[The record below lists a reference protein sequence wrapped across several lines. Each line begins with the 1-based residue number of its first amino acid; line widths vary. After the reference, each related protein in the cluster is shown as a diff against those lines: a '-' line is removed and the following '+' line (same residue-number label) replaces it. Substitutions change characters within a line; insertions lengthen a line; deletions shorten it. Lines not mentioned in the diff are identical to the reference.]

1 MSANAPEVHR
11 FARANRNRFVREL
24 KDFVRIPSVS
34 ADPTRAADVKR
45 CAEWL
50 ARHLREIGLQ
60 RVRVFQTPR
69 HPIVY
74 AEWRDTP
81 PGSPTLLIYGHYDV
95 QPADPLN
102 EWRRP
107 PFEPAVVGDD
117 LFGRGACD
125 DKGQMFVHVK
135 AIEAYLKT
143 AGRLPVNVK
152 CLFEGEE
159 EIGSTHLDAFVA
171 RNANPLSA
179 DAAVVSD
186 MKILAPDRPAITFA
200 VRGELGLE
208 LTVTG
213 QGGDLH
219 SGNFGGA
226 LHNPLQALCEIIAS
240 FHDAAG
246 RIAIPGMH
254 DAVRRVS
261 DAERERTRRDGPT
274 DAQFLKDAGAARGG
288 WGERGYSLYER
299 TTIRPALT
307 INGVTGGYQGPGA
320 KAVLPARASAK
331 VSFRLV
337 PRQDPDEIERL
348 FRAHVG
354 RVTPPTVRVTVR
366 RTLASRPSVVDRRHP
381 AMRAA
386 AEAYRRGF
394 GRSPAFLRL
403 GGSIPIVET
412 FSRLLKIPTVLM
424 GFALADDAIHGPNE
438 KFHLPNFFNG
448 ITTSVEFLSLFA
460 REPRGQRGGAVEHLA
475 GRADSLTDR
484 SRY

>member
-1 MSANAPEVHR
+1 MSAHATEARR
-11 FARANRNRFVREL
+11 FARTNRGRFVREL

-34 ADPTRAADVKR
+34 ADPARATDVKR
-45 CAEWL
+45 CADWL
-50 ARHLREIGLQ
+50 ARHLGGIGLR
-60 RVRVFQTPR
+60 RVRIFPTPR

-74 AEWRDTP
+74 AEWREAP
-81 PGSPTLLIYGHYDV
+81 PGAPTLLIYGHYDV

-107 PFEPAVVGDD
+107 PFEPTVVGND

-135 AIEAYLKT
+135 AIEAYLKA
-143 AGRLPVNVK
+143 AGQLPVNVK

-171 RNANPLSA
+171 RNGKPLAA

-208 LTVTG
+208 LTVNA
-213 QGGDLH
+213 QRGDLH
-219 SGNFGGA
+219 SGNFGGG
-226 LHNPLQALCEIIAS
+226 LHNPLQALCEIVAS
-240 FHDAAG
+240 FHDSSG
-246 RIAIPGMH
+246 HIAIPGVY
-254 DAVRRVS
+254 DAVRTVRE
-261 DAERERTRRDGPT
+261 AERERMRRDGPT
-274 DAQFLKDAGAARGG
+274 DAQFLKDAGATRGG
-288 WGERGYSLYER
+288 WGEPGYSLYER

-307 INGVTGGYQGPGA
+307 INGLTGGYQGPGA

-337 PRQDPDEIERL
+337 PSQDPDEIERL
-348 FRAHVG
+348 FRAHVAC
-354 RVTPPTVRVTVR
+354 VTPPTVRVTVR

-386 AEAYRRGF
+386 AEACRRGF
-394 GRSPAFLRL
+394 GRPPAFLRL

-412 FSRLLKIPTVLM
+412 FGRLLRVPTVLM

-438 KFHLPNFFNG
+438 KFHLPNFYNG
-448 ITTSVEFLSLFA
+448 IATSVEFLSLFA
-460 REPRGQRGGAVEHLA
+460 REPRVPRGGAVEHLT
-475 GRADSLTDR
+475 GGVGSLAD
-484 SRY
+484 

>member
-1 MSANAPEVHR
+1 MSANATEARR
-11 FARANRNRFVREL
+11 FARANRSRLVREL

-34 ADPTRAADVKR
+34 GDPARAADVKR

-50 ARHLREIGLQ
+50 AGHLRRIGLQ
-60 RVRVFQTPR
+60 RVRVFPTPR

-74 AEWRDTP
+74 AEWRGAP
-81 PGSPTLLIYGHYDV
+81 PGAPTLLIYGHYDV

-107 PFEPAVVGDD
+107 PFEPTVIGDD

-143 AGRLPVNVK
+143 AGRLPVNIK

-159 EIGSTHLDAFVA
+159 EIGSTNLDAFVA
-171 RNANPLSA
+171 RNARPLAA

-208 LTVTG
+208 IIVTG
-213 QGGDLH
+213 QRGDLH

-226 LHNPLQALCEIIAS
+226 LHNPLQSLCEIVAS
-240 FHDAAG
+240 FHDSLG
-246 RIAIPGMH
+246 RIAIPGVY
-254 DAVRRVS
+254 DAVRTVG
-261 DAERERTRRDGPT
+261 DVEREWMRRDGPT
-274 DAQFLKDAGAARGG
+274 DAQFLKDAGATRGG
-288 WGERGYSLYER
+288 WGEHGYSLYER

-307 INGVTGGYQGPGA
+307 VNGLTGGYQGPGA

-337 PRQDPDEIERL
+337 PSQDPEEIERRL
-348 FRAHVG
+348 RAHVA
-354 RVTPPTVRVTVR
+354 RVTPPTVRVSVR

-412 FSRLLKIPTVLM
+412 FSRLLKVPTVLM

-438 KFHLPNFFNG
+438 KFHLPNFYNG

-460 REPRGQRGGAVEHLA
+460 REPRAPRGGAVEHLA
-475 GRADSLTDR
+475 GRAASLAD
-484 SRY
+484 